1 MFTGI
6 VAAIGEVRAV
16 EPRGGDLRLTIGFT
30 RFAAAELAK
39 GDSVCVQGVCLT
51 VADLTRD
58 AFAADVSRETL
69 SLTTLGECI
78 VGTRVNLEP
87 ALRAGDPLGGHLV
100 SGHVDGLGLVTERR
114 AEARSTRL
122 AIEAPAALMRYIA
135 RKGSVALDGVSL
147 TVNEVEAATF
157 GVNLIP
163 HTLSVTT
170 LERLSPGNRVNIEV
184 DQLARYV
191 ERILQDRGA
200 PPAIP

>member
-6 VAAIGEVRAV
+6 VAAIGEVLAV
-16 EPRGGDLRLTIGFT
+16 EPRGGDLRLTIGCGKL
-30 RFAAAELAK
+30 AADGLAL

-51 VADLTRD
+51 VADVTRG

-69 SLTTLGECI
+69 SLTTLSTCA
-78 VGTRVNLEP
+78 VGARMNLEP

-100 SGHVDGLGLVTERR
+100 SGHVDGLARVTERR
-114 AEARSTRL
+114 TDARSTRMVL
-122 AIEAPAALMRYIA
+122 EAPAPLMRYIA

-147 TVNEVEAATF
+147 TVNEVEATTF

-170 LERLSPGNRVNIEV
+170 LDRLSPGDRVNLEV

-191 ERILQDRGA
+191 ERIVGA
-200 PPAIP
+200 SAPDTR